1 MIQILLLI
9 LALLGAPLFVMF
21 GATTL
26 AVKSGD
32 DFFQL
37 MGIFLDF
44 HKITRHDVLVAIPLF
59 TLVGY
64 LLAHSKSPERIVRF
78 VRAGLGWM
86 HGGLAIVAILCCAFI
101 TVFTGASGV
110 TIVALGGLMVPL
122 LTKDNYSERF
132 SIGLITC
139 CGSLGLL
146 FYPALPLILMSMIA
160 SNSSKDVLLDRLTLA
175 GILPGILLIVILST
189 YSYWHAKKYNTPRQK
204 FNLKEL
210 GSATKGAL
218 GELMIPAIIFFG
230 IYGSWI
236 VFGKSLFAPTEVA
249 GIIAFYVF
257 VLEVFIYKEIHFF
270 RDLPKIIIESMTLV
284 GGILII
290 LGITQAMTN
299 YFTITEVPQR
309 IFEVIQTY
317 ISSKWAFL
325 ILMNIFL
332 LIVGCLMD
340 IFSAIVVVVPIL
352 LPIALRFGV
361 DPIHF
366 SIIFLANLEIGYLT
380 PPVGLNLFIS
390 SFCFKK
396 PVVELYRIAI
406 PYLILLI
413 FALILITYIPWFSLA
428 LVPAIH

>member
-1 MIQILLLI
+1 MIQLVLLFFAIL
-9 LALLGAPLFVMF
+9 GVPLFVMF
-21 GATTL
+21 AAATL

-32 DFFQL
+32 DFSQL

-64 LLAHSKSPERIVRF
+64 LLSHSKSPERIVRF
-78 VRAGLGWM
+78 VRAWLGWM

-110 TIVALGGLMVPL
+110 TIIALGGLMVAL
-122 LTKDNYSERF
+122 LTQDGYKERF

-160 SNSSKDVLLDRLTLA
+160 SNTSKDVLLNNLALA
-175 GILPGILLIVILST
+175 GIFPGILLIVILSV
-189 YSYWHAKKYNTPRQK
+189 YSYYHARQHSIAKQK
-204 FNLKEL
+204 FNVKEL
-210 GSATKGAL
+210 KDATWGAL
-218 GELMIPAIIFFG
+218 GELMIPLIIFVG

-249 GIIAFYVF
+249 GIVAFYVLI
-257 VLEVFIYKEIHFF
+257 LEVVIYREVHYW
-270 RDLPKIIIESMTLV
+270 RDLPKIIIEAMTLV

-299 YFTITEVPQR
+299 HFTINEVPQK
-309 IFEVIQTY
+309 IFSFIQHY

-325 ILMNIFL
+325 VLMNVFL

-352 LPIALRFGV
+352 MPIALKFGV
-361 DPIHF
+361 NPIHF
-366 SIIFLANLEIGYLT
+366 AIIFLANLEIGYLT

-390 SFCFKK
+390 SFRFNK
-396 PVVELYRIAI
+396 PVIELYRIAI
-406 PYLILLI
+406 PYLVLLI
-413 FALILITYIPWFSLA
+413 VALIIITYVPVLSLG
-428 LVPAIH
+428 LL

>member
-1 MIQILLLI
+1 MVNIILLI
-9 LALLGAPLFVMF
+9 FALLGAPLFVMF
-21 GATTL
+21 AATTL
-26 AVKSGD
+26 YVKSGD

-37 MGIFLDF
+37 VGVLLDF

-64 LLAHSKSPERIVRF
+64 LLANSNSPQRIVRF
-78 VRAGLGWM
+78 VRAWLGWM
-86 HGGLAIVAILCCAFI
+86 HGGLAMVAILCCASI

-122 LTKDNYSERF
+122 MMKDGYSEKF

-146 FYPALPLILMSMIA
+146 FYPALPLILMSMVA
-160 SNSSKDVLLDRLTLA
+160 SNTSKDVLLDRLALA
-175 GILPGILLIVILST
+175 GILPGILLIVVLSL
-189 YSYWHAKKYNTPRQK
+189 YSYVTARKTQIPKQK
-204 FNLKEL
+204 FELKEL
-210 GSATKGAL
+210 KSATLGAL
-218 GELMIPAIIFFG
+218 GELMIPMIILVG
-230 IYGSWI
+230 IYGSWFF
-236 VFGKSLFAPTEVA
+236 FGRSLFAPTEVA
-249 GIIAFYVF
+249 GIVAFYVF
-257 VLEVFIYKEIHFF
+257 VLEVFIYREIHIF

-299 YFTITEVPQR
+299 HFTITEVPQKL
-309 IFEVIQTY
+309 FAFIQQY
-317 ISSKWAFL
+317 VSSKLAFL
-325 ILMNIFL
+325 ILLNIFL

-340 IFSAIVVVVPIL
+340 IFSAIVVVVPII
-352 LPIALRFGV
+352 LPIALRYQI

-366 SIIFLANLEIGYLT
+366 AVIFLTNLEIGYLT

-390 SFCFKK
+390 SFRFKK

-406 PYLILLI
+406 PYLILLLM
-413 FALILITYIPWFSLA
+413 ALMIITYAPTLSLY
-428 LVPAIH
+428 LL